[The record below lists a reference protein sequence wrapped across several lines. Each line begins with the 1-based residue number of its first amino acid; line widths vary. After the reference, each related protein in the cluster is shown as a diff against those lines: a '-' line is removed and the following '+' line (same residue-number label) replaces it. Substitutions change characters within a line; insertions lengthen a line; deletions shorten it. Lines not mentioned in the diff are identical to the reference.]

1 MKRQPRKHRP
11 LILLRAL
18 RRKLRLPLVRPAVL
32 MASAPTSMWLT
43 SSRSAPTA
51 AGTEGSHRAQAYI
64 VGKLKSFGC
73 PVDQEDFHTPSPI
86 GTVAMENIV
95 AKIPGASPDIVL
107 LTTHYDS
114 KLLPGFVGAND
125 GGSSTAVAL
134 EMARLLCARK
144 NALTFWIAFFDGEE
158 AFNPTEWV
166 DPDNTYGSRE
176 LAARMAVSGD
186 LARMKAMLLVDMV
199 GGRDLTIKREK
210 NSTPWLT
217 DMVWSTAARLG
228 YKNTFV
234 SAETS
239 IEDDHL
245 PFLPRKAAAVD
256 IIDLETPQREGFW
269 HTNADTLDKVSPV
282 SLAIVGHVLIE
293 VVPQLEQKFRSAQ
306 ALLSFHSELAL
317 VVPSPRDL
325 PLDIAAPVACVSRCA
340 RVAVPSS

>member
-1 MKRQPRKHRP
+1 MKRA
-11 LILLRAL
+11 RAI
-18 RRKLRLPLVRPAVL
+18 
-32 MASAPTSMWLT
+32 LT
-43 SSRSAPTA
+43 SSALLAFAFASLGCGGNETATQASAANPAPNAAPQSAPPAGSTGGFDGQRA
-51 AGTEGSHRAQAYI
+51 YQYVADIVAIGPHSAGTDGSHRVQAYI

-86 GTVAMENIV
+86 GNVAMENIV

-144 NALTFWIAFFDGEE
+144 NGLTFWIAFFDGEE
-158 AFNPTEWV
+158 AFNPTEWI

-176 LAARMAVSGD
+176 LAARMSVSGD

-228 YKNTFV
+228 YKNVFV
-234 SAETS
+234 SADTT

-245 PFLPRKAAAVD
+245 PFLARRAAAVD

-293 VVPQLEQKFRSAQ
+293 VVPQLEQKFRSGK
-306 ALLSFHSELAL
+306 
-317 VVPSPRDL
+317 PS
-325 PLDIAAPVACVSRCA
+325 
-340 RVAVPSS
+340 

>member
-1 MKRQPRKHRP
+1 MSRARA
-11 LILLRAL
+11 ILASSAL
-18 RRKLRLPLVRPAVL
+18 LLALASL
-32 MASAPTSMWLT
+32 GCGGNETATTQASAANPAP
-43 SSRSAPTA
+43 SAPPQVVPPASSTGGFDGQRA
-51 AGTEGSHRAQAYI
+51 YQYVADIVAIGPHSAGTEGSHRAQAYI

-176 LAARMAVSGD
+176 LAARMSVSGD
-186 LARMKAMLLVDMV
+186 LARMKAMLLVDMI

-245 PFLPRKAAAVD
+245 PFLARKAAAVD

-293 VVPQLEQKFRSAQ
+293 VVPQLEQKFRSGK
-306 ALLSFHSELAL
+306 
-317 VVPSPRDL
+317 PS
-325 PLDIAAPVACVSRCA
+325 
-340 RVAVPSS
+340 

>member
-1 MKRQPRKHRP
+1 MNRAHA
-11 LILLRAL
+11 ILTSLAL
-18 RRKLRLPLVRPAVL
+18 LGFVL
-32 MASAPTSMWLT
+32 AGLGCGGSETAATQASAANPAPSAPPQAAPPA
-43 SSRSAPTA
+43 SSTGGFDGQRAYQYVADLVAIGPRSA
-51 AGTEGSHRAQAYI
+51 GTDGSHRAQAYI
-64 VGKLKSFGC
+64 IGKLKSFGC

-95 AKIPGASPDIVL
+95 AKIPGGSPDIVL

-125 GGSSTAVAL
+125 GGSSTGVAL

-158 AFNPTEWV
+158 AFNPTDWV

-176 LAARMAVSGD
+176 LAARMSVSGD
-186 LARMKAMLLVDMV
+186 LARMRAMLLVDMV

-245 PFLPRKAAAVD
+245 PFLARKAAAVD

-269 HTNADTLDKVSPV
+269 HTNADTLDKVSPG

-293 VVPQLEQKFRSAQ
+293 VVPQLEQKFRSGK
-306 ALLSFHSELAL
+306 
-317 VVPSPRDL
+317 PS
-325 PLDIAAPVACVSRCA
+325 
-340 RVAVPSS
+340 

>member
-1 MKRQPRKHRP
+1 MN
-11 LILLRAL
+11 RA
-18 RRKLRLPLVRPAVL
+18 RAI
-32 MASAPTSMWLT
+32 LT
-43 SSRSAPTA
+43 SSALLAFALASLGCGGNETATQASAANPAPNAAPQAAPPAGSTGGFDGQRA
-51 AGTEGSHRAQAYI
+51 YQYVADIVAIGPHSAGTDGSHRVQAYI
-64 VGKLKSFGC
+64 IGKLKSFGC
-73 PVDQEDFHTPSPI
+73 PVDQEDFRTPSPI

-95 AKIPGASPDIVL
+95 AKIPGTSPDIVL

-158 AFNPTEWV
+158 AFNFDWK

-186 LARMKAMLLVDMV
+186 LGRMKAMLLVDMI
-199 GGRDLTIKREK
+199 GGRDLTIKREL

-228 YKNTFV
+228 YKNIFV
-234 SAETS
+234 PADTT

-245 PFLPRKAAAVD
+245 PFLARKAAAVD

-293 VVPQLEQKFRSAQ
+293 VVPQLEQKFRSGK
-306 ALLSFHSELAL
+306 
-317 VVPSPRDL
+317 PS
-325 PLDIAAPVACVSRCA
+325 
-340 RVAVPSS
+340 

>member
-1 MKRQPRKHRP
+1 MSRLHV
-11 LILLRAL
+11 ILASFAWLAFGLAAL
-18 RRKLRLPLVRPAVL
+18 GCGGNETATTQ
-32 MASAPTSMWLT
+32 ASAAHPVPDAPPQ
-43 SSRSAPTA
+43 SAPPASSTGGFDGQRA
-51 AGTEGSHRAQAYI
+51 YQYVADIVAIGPHSAGTDGSHRAQAYI
-64 VGKLKSFGC
+64 VSKLKSFGC

-114 KLLPGFVGAND
+114 KHLPGFVGAND
-125 GGSSTAVAL
+125 GGSSTGVAL

-158 AFNPTEWV
+158 AFNPTDWV

-176 LAARMAVSGD
+176 LAARMSVSGD
-186 LARMKAMLLVDMV
+186 LGRMKAMLLVDMI

-234 SAETS
+234 SAELS
-239 IEDDHL
+239 VEDDHL
-245 PFLPRKAAAVD
+245 PFLARKAAAVD
-256 IIDLETPQREGFW
+256 IIDLETPQSEGFW
-269 HTNADTLDKVSPV
+269 HTNADTLDKVNPV

-293 VVPQLEQKFRSAQ
+293 VIPQLEQKFRTGK
-306 ALLSFHSELAL
+306 
-317 VVPSPRDL
+317 PS
-325 PLDIAAPVACVSRCA
+325 
-340 RVAVPSS
+340 

>member
-1 MKRQPRKHRP
+1 MNRARA
-11 LILLRAL
+11 IL
-18 RRKLRLPLVRPAVL
+18 
-32 MASAPTSMWLT
+32 ASAALLAFGLAALGCGGNETATTQASVCQSCPERAAAAAPPA
-43 SSRSAPTA
+43 SSTGGFDGQRAYQYVADIVAIGPHS
-51 AGTEGSHRAQAYI
+51 AGTDGSHRAQAYI

-114 KLLPGFVGAND
+114 KLIPGFVGAND
-125 GGSSTAVAL
+125 GGSSTGVML

-158 AFNPTEWV
+158 AFNFEWE

-176 LAARMAVSGD
+176 LAARMALSGD
-186 LARMKAMLLVDMV
+186 LGRMKAMLLVDMV
-199 GGRDLTIKREK
+199 GGRDLTIKRES

-234 SAETS
+234 SAEST

-245 PFLPRKAAAVD
+245 PFLARKAAAVD
-256 IIDLETPQREGFW
+256 IIDLDTPQREGFW
-269 HTNADTLDKVSPV
+269 HTTADTLDKVSPV

-293 VVPQLEQKFRSAQ
+293 VVPQLEQKFRSGK
-306 ALLSFHSELAL
+306 
-317 VVPSPRDL
+317 PS
-325 PLDIAAPVACVSRCA
+325 
-340 RVAVPSS
+340 

>member
-1 MKRQPRKHRP
+1 MSRVRA
-11 LILLRAL
+11 ILASSAFLAFAL
-18 RRKLRLPLVRPAVL
+18 AALGCGGNETATTQ
-32 MASAPTSMWLT
+32 ASAANPAPNAPPQAAPPA
-43 SSRSAPTA
+43 SSTGGFDGQRAYQYVSDIVAIGPHS
-51 AGTEGSHRAQAYI
+51 AGTDGSHRVQAYI

-86 GTVAMENIV
+86 GNVAMENIV
-95 AKIPGASPDIVL
+95 TKIPGASPDIVL

-125 GGSSTAVAL
+125 GGSSTGVAL

-199 GGRDLTIKREK
+199 GGRDLTIKRES

-217 DMVWSTAARLG
+217 DMIWSTASRLG

-234 SAETS
+234 PATS
-239 IEDDHL
+239 TIEDDHL
-245 PFLPRKAAAVD
+245 PFLARKAAAVD

-293 VVPQLEQKFRSAQ
+293 VVPQLEQKFRSGK
-306 ALLSFHSELAL
+306 
-317 VVPSPRDL
+317 PS
-325 PLDIAAPVACVSRCA
+325 
-340 RVAVPSS
+340 

>member
-1 MKRQPRKHRP
+1 VSRVRA
-11 LILLRAL
+11 ILASGALLAFGLASLGCGGNETATTQASPANPAPAAPPQAAPPASSTGGFDGQRAYQYVADIVAIG
-18 RRKLRLPLVRPAVL
+18 PH
-32 MASAPTSMWLT
+32 S
-43 SSRSAPTA
+43 
-51 AGTEGSHRAQAYI
+51 AGTDGSHRAQAYI
-64 VGKLKSFGC
+64 VSKLKSFGC

-158 AFNPTEWV
+158 AFNPTDWV

-176 LAARMAVSGD
+176 LAARMSVSGD
-186 LARMKAMLLVDMV
+186 LGRMKAMLLVDMI
-199 GGRDLTIKREK
+199 GGRDLTIKRES

-217 DMVWSTAARLG
+217 DMVWSTAGRLG
-228 YKNTFV
+228 YGSTFV
-234 SAETS
+234 SAKST

-245 PFLPRKAAAVD
+245 PFLARKAAAVD

-282 SLAIVGHVLIE
+282 SMAIVGHVLIE
-293 VVPQLEQKFRSAQ
+293 VVPQLEQKF
-306 ALLSFHSELAL
+306 HSGK
-317 VVPSPRDL
+317 P
-325 PLDIAAPVACVSRCA
+325 
-340 RVAVPSS
+340 

>member
-1 MKRQPRKHRP
+1 MF
-11 LILLRAL
+11 LASSALLAL
-18 RRKLRLPLVRPAVL
+18 ALALLGCGGNETATTQ
-32 MASAPTSMWLT
+32 ASATNPS
-43 SSRSAPTA
+43 PTA
-51 AGTEGSHRAQAYI
+51 LPQTAPPASSTGGFDGQRAYQYVSDIVAIGPHSAGTDGSHRVQAYI

-86 GTVAMENIV
+86 GNVAMENIV
-95 AKIPGASPDIVL
+95 SKIPGASPDIVL

-125 GGSSTAVAL
+125 GGSSTGVAL

-199 GGRDLTIKREK
+199 GGRDLTIKRESS
-210 NSTPWLT
+210 STPWLT

-234 SAETS
+234 PASST

-245 PFLPRKAAAVD
+245 PFLARKAAAVD

-293 VVPQLEQKFRSAQ
+293 VVPQLEQKFRSGK
-306 ALLSFHSELAL
+306 
-317 VVPSPRDL
+317 PS
-325 PLDIAAPVACVSRCA
+325 
-340 RVAVPSS
+340 